1 MGNLNCQS
9 ILVRSSVSNSM
20 EMSMMRKV
28 MMDIAV
34 PQMTGGPL
42 ASSVEECVCP
52 PEYSG
57 ASCEECS
64 EGHTREEGGTCVS
77 LEERRPTETE
87 SPPYNPRVRPMRPG
101 RMGPDVEQ
109 NPYRQPYPT
118 ENRGYPSPDDV
129 AMKGYP
135 RPQPQETMK
144 GYPRPQPPPQPQEA
158 PKGYEVPRT
167 PAPDRQRGRYL
178 TPLPQL
184 PRVRPQAPA
193 YDLRPPPRPQAPASD
208 LCPSVIVSVEPPEQ
222 TIAQGGGAVMR
233 CVGGGPGDQVTWQK
247 VGADLSAPSV
257 TVTEDTVTIR
267 WGLM

>member
-1 MGNLNCQS
+1 
-9 ILVRSSVSNSM
+9 
-20 EMSMMRKV
+20 MMRKV

-52 PEYSG
+52 PQYSG

-77 LEERRPTETE
+77 PEDRETE
-87 SPPYNPRVRPMRPG
+87 PPPYNPRVRPMRPE
-101 RMGPDVEQ
+101 MEP
-109 NPYRQPYPT
+109 NPYRDPYPT
-118 ENRGYPSPDDV
+118 ENRGYPSPEDV
-129 AMKGYP
+129 SMKGYP

-158 PKGYEVPRT
+158 LKGYEVPRT
-167 PAPDRQRGRYL
+167 PAPDHQRGRYQ

-184 PRVRPQAPA
+184 PRVRPQ
-193 YDLRPPPRPQAPASD
+193 LPASD
-208 LCPSVIVSVEPPEQ
+208 LCPSPSVSVEPPDQ

-233 CVGGGPGDQVTWQK
+233 CVGGGPGDQVTWEK
-247 VGADLSAPSV
+247 VGADMSAPSV

-267 WGLM
+267 

>member
-1 MGNLNCQS
+1 
-9 ILVRSSVSNSM
+9 M

-64 EGHTREEGGTCVS
+64 EGHQREEGSCVS
-77 LEERRPTETE
+77 LEVRPTEP
-87 SPPYNPRVRPMRPG
+87 PPYNPRVRPMRPVDQD
-101 RMGPDVEQ
+101 RDQ
-109 NPYRQPYPT
+109 SPYRQPQHFPT
-118 ENRGYPSPDDV
+118 ESRGYPAPDEGS
-129 AMKGYP
+129 MKGYP

-158 PKGYEVPRT
+158 FKGYEVPRT
-167 PAPDRQRGRYL
+167 PAPESQRGRYQ
-178 TPLPQL
+178 TPL

-193 YDLRPPPRPQAPASD
+193 SD
-208 LCPSVIVSVEPPEQ
+208 QCPSVSVSVEPPEQ

-233 CVGGGPGDQVTWQK
+233 CVGGGPGAQVTWQK
-247 VGADLSAPSV
+247 VGADMSAPGV
-257 TVTEDTVTIR
+257 TISDDTVTIR
-267 WGLM
+267 

>member
-1 MGNLNCQS
+1 
-9 ILVRSSVSNSM
+9 
-20 EMSMMRKV
+20 MMRKV

-57 ASCEECS
+57 ASCEQCS
-64 EGHTREEGGTCVS
+64 GGHHREEGNCVS
-77 LEERRPTETE
+77 LDDRTTEP
-87 SPPYNPRVRPMRPG
+87 PPYNPRVRPMRPG
-101 RMGPDVEQ
+101 PMGQDS
-109 NPYRQPYPT
+109 PYRQPQPYPT
-118 ENRGYPSPDDV
+118 ESRGYPDPDDGS
-129 AMKGYP
+129 MKGYP

-158 PKGYEVPRT
+158 FKGYEVPRT
-167 PAPDRQRGRYL
+167 PAPESQRGRYQ

-184 PRVRPQAPA
+184 PRVRPQ
-193 YDLRPPPRPQAPASD
+193 PRPQAPASD

-222 TIAQGGGAVMR
+222 TIAQGSGAVMR

-247 VGADLSAPSV
+247 VGADMSAPSV
-257 TVTEDTVTIR
+257 TVTDDTVTIR
-267 WGLM
+267 